1 MKLSGLKLL
10 RKKYKFT
17 QEELAKKV
25 GTTGRSVTRWEQGHS
40 FPKGKKLDRLMEIFG
55 CKLDD
60 LINGNPSNGV
70 GNGGTSRP
78 ERQ

>member
-25 GTTGRSVTRWEQGHS
+25 GATGRSVTRWEQGHS

-60 LINGNPSNGV
+60 LINGNPSNEV
-70 GNGGTSRP
+70 TADDRT
-78 ERQ
+78 

>member
-55 CKLDD
+55 
-60 LINGNPSNGV
+60 
-70 GNGGTSRP
+70 
-78 ERQ
+78 